1 MSSENCPSNNQADW
15 IHTPRKCSVYSQDR
29 HILTSTIKTIYVYL
43 YIYIYIY
50 IQHMTYCMEE
60 VKIVLFFSI
69 AKITLLHCCN
79 YKLLKMYWVVWNCLT
94 NTLIK
99 NRWYTMVSLC
109 IGGTMY
115 VVQIERGDGTLSN
128 TVWKCNTKILSFFH
142 YLYKQS
148 DINEK

>member
-1 MSSENCPSNNQADW
+1 
-15 IHTPRKCSVYSQDR
+15 
-29 HILTSTIKTIYVYL
+29 
-43 YIYIYIY
+43 
-50 IQHMTYCMEE
+50 
-60 VKIVLFFSI
+60 
-69 AKITLLHCCN
+69 
-79 YKLLKMYWVVWNCLT
+79 MYWVVWNCLT

-109 IGGTMY
+109 IGGTIY